1 MHSLA
6 QQWSLMHQFLW
17 YATHIDTGAANA
29 PFCAD
34 WCWLHEI
41 QAGNACTIGHCLLG
55 ACQTTRAATNHNQI
69 VVIVTWRM
77 RESKRLESVKR
88 EIKWR
93 VSGYH
98 AAEAAA
104 WRRLRKT
111 LLLSSGASV
120 SPCRQNDKFCV
131 HSMVV
136 HRPMKRA
143 QSRTGTLGIT
153 SALLRCH
160 SDGALSLLLFL
171 FLLIG
176 DMCCST
182 VRIKVKQSS
191 VPRLGRVRFALTQCA
206 CHGYDYAIIR
216 PRPRRRRRRCCRCWI
231 TWETSGQEGVCG
243 VWPTRRTSPT
253 GPHANLIGFFWG

>member
-1 MHSLA
+1 MK
-6 QQWSLMHQFLW
+6 
-17 YATHIDTGAANA
+17 
-29 PFCAD
+29 
-34 WCWLHEI
+34 
-41 QAGNACTIGHCLLG
+41 
-55 ACQTTRAATNHNQI
+55 
-69 VVIVTWRM
+69 
-77 RESKRLESVKR
+77 ESRNRRLKSQLR

-176 DMCCST
+176 YMCCAT

-191 VPRLGRVRFALTQCA
+191 VPRLGRVGLCA
-206 CHGYDYAIIR
+206 
-216 PRPRRRRRRCCRCWI
+216 
-231 TWETSGQEGVCG
+231 VCFDPMRLP
-243 VWPTRRTSPT
+243 WLRLCDNTTT
-253 GPHANLIGFFWG
+253 TTTKATTML